1 MDPISLTVISTIV
14 LGTGALITKGLRAQK
29 KNVSRFLQAILPEHG
44 FQRQTGG
51 FHGQI
56 AGNPCTVTVS
66 AGGKALIT
74 VHFSP
79 SLDLGL
85 LAHDNP
91 TNTLFEVPFP
101 DDLAFAGGYE
111 VVALEPARAYQ
122 LFNNEIRRL
131 LTKTAYMDNIRV
143 EDSFFRTTI
152 SGIAAT
158 EQKLRERMLRVFDF
172 VERFESVR
180 QSVSVAAALKHMEPR
195 WRALATK
202 QGWRFGT
209 TPLHMVGQVDA
220 GEVRIQMTLIRQ
232 SVQSGNN
239 TTCRDHQYVQ
249 SGNNTSYRYHYER
262 EATLRFLDPLA
273 LGLTVA
279 PKTWAGQ
286 TAEWFGGQDIKTGD
300 ALFDDTF
307 RVQAEDVEG
316 AKRVLSAAVR
326 ARLLLIQHDIDPIR
340 LDDDGLTFR
349 EKHDAT
355 RPEEMV
361 KLVPALEKLARLI
374 QEARTARGD
383 QEQGPYR

>member
-143 EDSFFRTTI
+143 EDAFFRTTI
-152 SGIAAT
+152 SGIAAS
-158 EQKLRERMLRVFDF
+158 EQKLSERMLRVFDF

-239 TTCRDHQYVQ
+239 T
-249 SGNNTSYRYHYER
+249 SYRYHYER
-262 EATLRFLDPLA
+262 EATLRFVDPLA

-286 TAEWFGGQDIKTGD
+286 TAELFGAQDIKTGD

-326 ARLLLIQHDIDPIR
+326 ARLLLIHHDIDPIR
-340 LDDDGLTFR
+340 LDDDGLSLR

-383 QEQGPYR
+383 EEQGPYR